1 MAPTRRYLR
10 LTRYSVLETRIYL
23 EQPSLGPTWLLSA
36 RSPALPRIIAAIRP
50 LILPKLREENENAKK
65 KGAKK
70 RKATKDTV
78 TGEDFEVALFL
89 TEGGSRH
96 AILRKEKSFAP
107 GGKGRLGGG
116 RRMGVGNAGG
126 EGGEAVVVREE
137 SDGEDG
143 LGRRLE
149 DIPLRGQEGEGDGGV
164 VEVSSDEEGVGIGRG
179 RKRKR
184 GVVQEEDGEGE
195 EDKKKLGLKTQYEG
209 FSIYGRILCLIVKRK
224 GVKARAEAPANSSQ
238 MLENWVSTQMEQD
251 GVGLDDEG

>member
-10 LTRYSVLETRIYL
+10 LTRFSVLETRIYL
-23 EQPSLGPTWLLSA
+23 EQPSLAPTWLLSP

-65 KGAKK
+65 KGSKK

-96 AILRKEKSFAP
+96 AILRKEKSFA
-107 GGKGRLGGG
+107 GRKKRLGGG
-116 RRMGVGNAGG
+116 RRMGVGNVGDEEG
-126 EGGEAVVVREE
+126 EPVVVREE
-137 SDGEDG
+137 SDEEGE
-143 LGRRLE
+143 GRRLE
-149 DIPLRGQEGEGDGGV
+149 DIPLKGQEGDGEV
-164 VEVSSDEEGVGIGRG
+164 VEVSSDEEGPGMGRG

-184 GVVQEEDGEGE
+184 GMVEAEEGDGE

-251 GVGLDDEG
+251 GFGVDDEG